1 MFLKQNISGNI
12 KGRGC
17 ADGRSQRLYKPKSE
31 TRYPTAA
38 IESIFITGLIGAQ
51 ENRDVDIVNIPGA
64 FLQTTASENT
74 IIKLQGAIVKI
85 MLNINPSWEE
95 FVVLEGKKQVPTIYS
110 EAIKALYGTVD
121 AAKLF
126 YDNLCHVLINEL
138 GFTMNSYD
146 GCVVNK
152 IIDDKQCTKSFHVD
166 DLKISHD
173 DKKVVTYVIEE
184 LN

>member
-1 MFLKQNISGNI
+1 M
-12 KGRGC
+12 
-17 ADGRSQRLYKPKSE
+17 
-31 TRYPTAA
+31 
-38 IESIFITGLIGAQ
+38 
-51 ENRDVDIVNIPGA
+51 
-64 FLQTTASENT
+64 
-74 IIKLQGAIVKI
+74 
-85 MLNINPSWEE
+85 
-95 FVVLEGKKQVPTIYS
+95 LEGKKQVPTIYS

-152 IIDDKQCTKSFHVD
+152 IINDKQYTISFHVD